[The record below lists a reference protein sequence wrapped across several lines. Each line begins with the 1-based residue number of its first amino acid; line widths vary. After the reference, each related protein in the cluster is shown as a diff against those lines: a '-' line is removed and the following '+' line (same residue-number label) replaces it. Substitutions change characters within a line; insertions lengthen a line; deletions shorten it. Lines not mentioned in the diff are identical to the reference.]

1 MKIKPEQNFVKK
13 FDLFIS
19 HMWHLQDRVD
29 ELKEF
34 EKQLES
40 LFDLLRQKT
49 GSECRI
55 DILNQQLFRTFRWDK
70 YHVLVND
77 LFSLM
82 ENELNTDNPE
92 GIIRLSANHLKIR
105 DFQEY

>member
-1 MKIKPEQNFVKK
+1 MSEQSEQNFAKK

-40 LFDLLRQKT
+40 LFCCGKKQVPNVE
-49 GSECRI
+49 SI
-55 DILNQQLFRTFRWDK
+55 F
-70 YHVLVND
+70 
-77 LFSLM
+77 
-82 ENELNTDNPE
+82 
-92 GIIRLSANHLKIR
+92 
-105 DFQEY
+105 